1 MSGTTPHICT
11 SRRHA
16 AALACAALFALG
28 PAAQAGPGIERGAL
42 EVFVDGAVLTAM
54 EELRIPGVVVAV
66 VQGGEIVLEKG
77 YGHARE
83 PERVAADPRAS
94 LFRIASISKTFNATA
109 LMQLVEQ
116 GLVDLD
122 AEFTSYLPDIAFE
135 LPHGPPRVRD
145 LLTHSAGFEDG
156 YIGHFWAIDEASDRT
171 LEETVARFQPAQV
184 RPPGTRVVYSN
195 YGTAVIG
202 LIIERL
208 SGMPYAE
215 YMRIRVLEP
224 LGMLRS
230 GFRDAREPDE
240 DPAIAHSY
248 TWRNGRY
255 LRPDWAWMH
264 AGWMPAGGMLATAHE
279 MTLFMRAQLDDGG
292 GLLRAE
298 TLARMHEPLIGNH
311 PFVTPNAHGFWRNEH
326 WGYATLQHGGSIF
339 GFMSNMV
346 LVPELELGIFISTNT
361 LPGLRL
367 TNTLPRRIIGHFYP
381 RRFEIPAASADAALD
396 EYLGSYRA
404 QRRSYT
410 TLEKFA
416 AGLSSLKIGTNDQGF
431 LAVTAGNRTERF
443 VPLGEDRFVN
453 ADTGERI
460 AFSRD
465 ARGRPVLLHN
475 DYGHNNFERYGFF
488 AGINF
493 LWLVFGLMLF
503 AIVARS
509 MALWLYRKE
518 RIAESPA
525 ERWARW
531 GTVAIAPVWLF
542 MAYAMYRDFS
552 ASDSLTA
559 PHMAHYPTPWGWA
572 WIASG
577 LTGAVL
583 SLALAAGLVAVWR
596 HGSWS
601 LGRRLAYS
609 AYVLLGLVLVGQLH
623 YWNLLGLRMLG

>member
-1 MSGTTPHICT
+1 MSGTTSHVCT

-16 AALACAALFALG
+16 AVLACAAWCALG
-28 PAAQAGPGIERGAL
+28 SAAQAAPVIERGAL
-42 EVFVDGAVLTAM
+42 EAFVDGAVLTAM

-77 YGHARE
+77 YGYARE
-83 PERVAADPRAS
+83 PERIIADPRES

-122 AEFTSYLPDIAFE
+122 AEFTSYLPDIKFK
-135 LPHGPPRVRD
+135 LPHGRPRVRD

-195 YGTAVIG
+195 YGTWVLG

-208 SGMPYAE
+208 SGLPYPE
-215 YMRIRVLEP
+215 YMRTRVLEP

-230 GFRDAREPDE
+230 GFRDARGPDE
-240 DPAIAHSY
+240 DLALAHSY

-255 LRPDWAWMH
+255 LRPDWAWQH
-264 AGWMPAGGMLATAHE
+264 AGGMPGGGMLATAYE
-279 MTLFMRAQLDDGG
+279 MTLFMRAQLGDGG

-346 LVPELELGIFISTNT
+346 LAPELDLGIFISTNAP
-361 LPGLRL
+361 PGWRL
-367 TNTLPRRIIGHFYP
+367 ASVLPRQVIGHFYP
-381 RRFEIPAASADAALD
+381 RRLEIPAASAAAELD
-396 EYLGSYRA
+396 EYAGSYRG

-410 TLEKFA
+410 TLEKFVD
-416 AGLSSLKIGTNDQGF
+416 GLSSLEIGANDQGF
-431 LAVTAGNRTERF
+431 LAVTGGGRTERF
-443 VPLGEDRFVN
+443 VPLGEDRFVSP
-453 ADTGERI
+453 DTGARI

-503 AIVARS
+503 AIVARG
-509 MALWLYRKE
+509 MALWLYRRE

-525 ERWARW
+525 ERLARW
-531 GTVAIAPVWLF
+531 GTVLIAPVWLV
-542 MAYAMYRDFS
+542 MTYAMYRDFS
-552 ASDSLTA
+552 AGDSLTA
-559 PHMAHYPTPWGWA
+559 PHMAHYPTAWGWA

-577 LTGAVL
+577 IVGAVL
-583 SLALAAGLVAVWR
+583 SLALAAGLVPVWR

-601 LGRRLAYS
+601 LGRRFAYS
-609 AYVLLGLVLVGQLH
+609 AFVLLCLVLVGLLH
-623 YWNLLGLRMLG
+623 YWNVLGLRMLG